1 MALNF
6 SFVGEVKLH
15 KTSALIKVHIVSFL
29 GFAETTN
36 DGIWWW
42 ETDSKLSIC
51 FRFGTYTSF
60 SLSLSTSWSAFVY
73 VFHNDSD
80 NASMNYGVVI
90 LITCPD
96 KYFMCH
102 NTEVHAI
109 FFIFLNFFFIVHFSF
124 SFSLSA
130 ESLCFPHSDL
140 ENLHIYEFIGWWVGN
155 SDGK

>member
-102 NTEVHAI
+102 NTEVHAN
-109 FFIFLNFFFIVHFSF
+109 L
-124 SFSLSA
+124 
-130 ESLCFPHSDL
+130 LCFPQLFLHSSL
-140 ENLHIYEFIGWWVGN
+140 FLFFFSFCWKFMFSTFRSGKFTHLRIYRLMGW
-155 SDGK
+155 

>member
-36 DGIWWW
+36 DSIWWW
-42 ETDSKLSIC
+42 KTDSKLSIC
-51 FRFGTYTSF
+51 FRFGTYTCF
-60 SLSLSTSWSAFVY
+60 SVSLSTSWSAFVY

-109 FFIFLNFFFIVHFSF
+109 FFIFLNFFLHS
-124 SFSLSA
+124 SLFF
-130 ESLCFPHSDL
+130 LLKVYVFPHSYV